1 MSDVSPAKPARSRD
15 SMSNTLIVAI
25 GVSLIC
31 SILVASA
38 ALLLK
43 PQQIQNADRYRQR
56 IILEVAGLYEP
67 GADIGKLWSAI
78 REQTVKVGSGE
89 EKTVYLVMDG
99 DEIER
104 VVLPIEGSGLWGM
117 MYGFLAVDG
126 DGRTAY
132 GIRFYE
138 HQETPGLGANVD
150 NPSWQ
155 AKWRGKQLMDSRGN
169 PQIQIVKGKAPA
181 DSDYQID
188 GLAGATLTG
197 RGVEAFVQRW
207 LGKEGF
213 GPFLRRLQR
222 AQRQREE

>member
-1 MSDVSPAKPARSRD
+1 MPEANAAKPARSRD
-15 SMSNTLIVAI
+15 SMSNTLIVAV

-31 SILVASA
+31 SILVAGA

-43 PQQIQNADRYRQR
+43 PQQEQNAERYRQR
-56 IILEVAGLYEP
+56 IILQVAGLYEP
-67 GADIGKLWSAI
+67 GGDIGELWSKI
-78 REQTVKVGSGE
+78 REQKVKVGSGE

-117 MYGFLAVDG
+117 MYGFLAVEG

-132 GIRFYE
+132 GISFYQ
-138 HQETPGLGANVD
+138 HQETPGLGAGVD

-155 AKWRGKQLMDSRGN
+155 AEWRGKQLVDSRGN

-197 RGVEAFVQRW
+197 RGVQSFVHRW

-213 GPFLRRLQR
+213 GAFLRRLQR
-222 AQRQREE
+222 AQRQQEE